1 MRTDYDVLVIGS
13 GFGGSVAALRL
24 AEKGYRV
31 GVLEAGRRFEPEDFP
46 RTSWDV
52 RRYLWAP
59 RLSCHGILRL
69 TLLDHALVL
78 SGAGLGGGSLVYANV
93 LHEPQAYD
101 DGLTPFYVTVRRML
115 GASTVPFEAP
125 ADAVLRRVATQ
136 MGAGET
142 YRPATVAVDFDR
154 CIRCGGCMIGCRHG
168 AKNTLD
174 RNYLRLAE
182 TQGARLLTGHEVRR
196 IRAAE
201 GAWEAETARGS
212 VSGAQVVLAAGV
224 LGTLP
229 LLFGLPR
236 VPLRTGFRVRT
247 NTETLVGAT
256 AGSSDTDYS
265 EGVAIGSSFRPD
277 DSSEVQAVR
286 YPRGSNAM
294 ALLGR
299 PLLLRHW
306 AERATILLCMGTETT
321 PSGSC
326 RADGGSARSGERRI
340 HPRSASGLPR
350 PRWASRPR
358 SRAAGPAAFGSI
370 ARSRHTSW
378 AAPASGSRATRASS
392 TATTVSSVSPG
403 STSSTARRSART
415 WASTPR

>member
-1 MRTDYDVLVIGS
+1 
-13 GFGGSVAALRL
+13 
-24 AEKGYRV
+24 
-31 GVLEAGRRFEPEDFP
+31 
-46 RTSWDV
+46 
-52 RRYLWAP
+52 
-59 RLSCHGILRL
+59 
-69 TLLDHALVL
+69 
-78 SGAGLGGGSLVYANV
+78 
-93 LHEPQAYD
+93 
-101 DGLTPFYVTVRRML
+101 ML

-182 TQGARLLTGHEVRR
+182 MQGARLLTAREVRR
-196 IRAAE
+196 IRAVE

-236 VPLRTGFRVRT
+236 VPLRTGFGVRT

-277 DSSEVQAVR
+277 DSSEIQAVR

-306 AERATILLCMGTETT
+306 AERTTILLLMGTGDDALRLVPRGRGLRSVRGAED
-321 PSGSC
+321 PPPV
-326 RADGGSARSGERRI
+326 SAG
-340 HPRSASGLPR
+340 A
-350 PRWASRPR
+350 
-358 SRAAGPAAFGSI
+358 
-370 ARSRHTSW
+370 
-378 AAPASGSRATRASS
+378 
-392 TATTVSSVSPG
+392 ATTAVGLAAEITGGRAGRFRLDRAITAHVLGGACVGESGKEGVVDRYHRVFGQPGLHIVDG
-403 STSSTARRSART
+403 STIGANLGVNPALTIAAQAERAMASWPRRGEPDERPAQRT
-415 WASTPR
+415 